1 MLIIKPKYLQE
12 RKSYL
17 YNIFPK
23 IWIVYEM
30 LPILDL
36 AQIGTYSKK
45 KKKIINWI
53 IWHSELIIQS
63 IVIFYL
69 FITWKLFTGQYKH
82 IRPLAYGMI
91 FKMFWQFWDIPKGAA
106 HLRICFARCRL
117 QRGSF
122 NIFTCH
128 R

>member
-45 KKKIINWI
+45 KKKLLTESFDILNWLFNQL
-53 IWHSELIIQS
+53 SS
-63 IVIFYL
+63 FIFSL
-69 FITWKLFTGQYKH
+69 
-82 IRPLAYGMI
+82 P
-91 FKMFWQFWDIPKGAA
+91 
-106 HLRICFARCRL
+106 
-117 QRGSF
+117 GSYSQG
-122 NIFTCH
+122 NTSTSDP
-128 R
+128 